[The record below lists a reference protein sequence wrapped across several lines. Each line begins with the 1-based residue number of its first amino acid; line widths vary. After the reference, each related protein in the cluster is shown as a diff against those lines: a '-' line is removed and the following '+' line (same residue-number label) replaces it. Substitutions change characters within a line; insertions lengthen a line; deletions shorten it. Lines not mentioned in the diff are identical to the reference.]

1 MSSETVSSET
11 LSESPTGGV
20 LGEVMDTTEKLSEG
34 SLHSAKGSLHFVKD
48 PVHFEVIEF
57 APGSTLLDS
66 LVDATYV
73 IHLVGNGRDEVMN
86 QNLATFP
93 PSQRTFVVHNRG
105 PAAKPPRID
114 STCRDIVD
122 TNLRIFEHARDQG
135 FTNILVLEDDFFF
148 GHEIHR
154 PGVIEDI
161 AAFIEDQGPHQA
173 YLYSLG
179 CLPFFALPADEAG
192 LHYYGPFFG
201 KHACIFSAAYR
212 EALLQKKDEV
222 LAWDWELSNPTCYFY
237 HEPLCFQLFPAT
249 ENRKNWGKELIPSL
263 YHTVQF
269 LADGFVPFFALDTSI
284 KGYYLLYFLAKWWIF
299 ILVLAYLVVS
309 FFFGLALGIVE
320 RVVHS
325 LVAPLAALISGTNQI
340 QVLANL
346 GAQIQE
352 NGGAGAACPGSIP
365 LAVGS
370 TPCAVG
376 SIPSVRPPQTGLPSP
391 VSVPQDK
398 PLIDYVSVRVHLP
411 TGWTESIKQGG
422 QEAWKHVSSLPETLG
437 KTCPFESV
445 IQDIDDLL
453 RL

>member
-1 MSSETVSSET
+1 MSLEEETVLSTVSETF
-11 LSESPTGGV
+11 TGKGR
-20 LGEVMDTTEKLSEG
+20 ETTE
-34 SLHSAKGSLHFVKD
+34 
-48 PVHFEVIEF
+48 PITFELIDYPD
-57 APGSTLLDS
+57 ALLNS

-73 IHLVGNGRDEVMN
+73 IHLVGNGREQVMRE
-86 QNLATFP
+86 NLASFP
-93 PSQRTFVVHNRG
+93 PSKHTFVVHNLG
-105 PAAKPPRID
+105 QAAKPPRID
-114 STCRDIVD
+114 STTSDIVD

-135 FTNILVLEDDFFF
+135 FGQILVLEDDFFF

-154 PGVIEDI
+154 PNVVEDI
-161 AAFIEDQGPHQA
+161 AAFLEHQGPEAA

-192 LHYYGPFFG
+192 LHYYGPFLG
-201 KHACIFSAAYR
+201 LHACIFSAPYR
-212 EALLQKKDEV
+212 DALLEKKDE
-222 LAWDWELSNPTCYFY
+222 LLLWDWEFSNPTCYFY
-237 HEPLCFQLFPAT
+237 KEPLCFQLFPPT
-249 ENRKNWGKELIPSL
+249 ENRKNWGRDLIPSL
-263 YHTVQF
+263 HCVVQF

-325 LVAPLAALISGTNQI
+325 LVAPLASLITGTNQI

-346 GAQIQE
+346 GTQIQE
-352 NGGAGAACPGSIP
+352 TGGAGATTPGSIP
-365 LAVGS
+365 PTNTPTPSAVGS
-370 TPCAVG
+370 KYGVASAVG
-376 SIPSVRPPQTGLPSP
+376 SFASVRPLQTGLPTASAE
-391 VSVPQDK
+391 DK

-422 QEAWKHVSSLPETLG
+422 QEAWKHVSSFPETLG

-445 IQDIDDLL
+445 FQDIDDLM